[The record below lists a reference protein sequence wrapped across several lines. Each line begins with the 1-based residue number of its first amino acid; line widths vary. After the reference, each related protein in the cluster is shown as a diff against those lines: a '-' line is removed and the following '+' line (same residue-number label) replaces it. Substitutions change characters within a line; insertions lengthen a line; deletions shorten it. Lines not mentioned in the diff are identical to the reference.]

1 MEYSYDKKKEIYNK
15 LSQIVELKKDDLQFI
30 KRLMKIVNKD
40 ENKNF
45 IMQNENGYYVNFTK
59 LTENTIS
66 ELERYLKNV

>member
-1 MEYSYDKKKEIYNK
+1 MDYSYNDKKEIYNK

-59 LTENTIS
+59 ISENTIT
-66 ELERYLKNV
+66 ELERFLKNV